1 MENRNRKNIKSW
13 LFGDFSFKRL
23 MRSIIFIYAFLCF
36 YAFFFSERLIFQPPP
51 SSQIDSS
58 QVIKIASA
66 NGMKISAVHFPNP
79 QAKYTI
85 LYSHGNAED
94 LGGILWVLREI
105 RDSGF
110 AVFAYDYQGYGTS
123 QGKPSEYNTY
133 RDIEAACNYLTQQL
147 GVPAKQI
154 ILYGRSVGG
163 GPSIDLAS
171 RQTVGGL
178 VVESSFVSAF
188 RVLTRIP
195 ILPFDKFVNIDKIGK
210 VLSPVLVIHG
220 KDDEVVPFWHG
231 EQLFAAANEPK
242 LNFWVDGAGHND
254 LMDVAG
260 DRYAETLRN
269 FAKLVDEYSRRI

>member
-1 MENRNRKNIKSW
+1 MVNRNRKNIKRL
-13 LFGDFSFKRL
+13 LFGEFSFKRL

-51 SSQIDSS
+51 SSQSDSK
-58 QVIKIASA
+58 QVIKVSSA
-66 NGMKISAVHFPNP
+66 NGVKISAVHFPNP

-94 LGGILWVLREI
+94 LGGILWLLREI

-123 QGKPSEYNTY
+123 QGRPSEYNAY
-133 RDIEAACNYLTQQL
+133 RDIEAAYNYLTQML

-154 ILYGRSVGG
+154 IVYGRSVGG
-163 GPSIDLAS
+163 GPTIDLAS

-188 RVLTRIP
+188 RVLTQIP

-210 VLSPVLVIHG
+210 VRSPVLVIHG
-220 KDDEVVPFWHG
+220 KADQVVRFWHG
-231 EQLFAAANEPK
+231 EQLFAAAKEAK
-242 LNFWVDGAGHND
+242 LNFWVDRAGHND

-260 DRYAETLRN
+260 DRYAETLRK
-269 FAKLVDEYSRRI
+269 FAKLVDESS

>member
-1 MENRNRKNIKSW
+1 
-13 LFGDFSFKRL
+13 

-36 YAFFFSERLIFQPPP
+36 YAFFFSERLIFQPPS
-51 SSQIDSS
+51 SSQNDSRE
-58 QVIKIASA
+58 VIKINSA
-66 NGMKISAVHFPNP
+66 NGLKISAVHFPNP

-94 LGGILWVLREI
+94 LSGILWVLREI

-133 RDIEAACNYLTQQL
+133 RDIEAAYNYLTL
-147 GVPAKQI
+147 KLAVPAKQI
-154 ILYGRSVGG
+154 IVYGRSVGG
-163 GPSIDLAS
+163 GPAIDLAS

-210 VLSPVLVIHG
+210 VRSPVLVLHG
-220 KDDEVVPFWHG
+220 KADEVVRFWHG
-231 EQLFAAANEPK
+231 EQLFGSSNEPK
-242 LNFWVDGAGHND
+242 LNFWVEGAGHND

-260 DRYAETLRN
+260 DRYAKTLRK
-269 FAKLVDEYSRRI
+269 FAKLVDESSRRI